1 MTEDLASPDFQAI
14 ATGLAKAWSFLSG
27 AERSF
32 IHTLDLETTVAFSDF
47 SYFMPL
53 QVVGAPT
60 QGGIGVV
67 IDRGDAMAI
76 AVHMFGLEPQQLG
89 EAELHAAC
97 GEVCNIFS
105 DSIALHIGGVSDV
118 QIGLPFHA
126 PPAECGQISEGS
138 EVIALYQGTSP
149 DASTHVMVYN
159 PFIRSN

>member
-14 ATGLAKAWSFLSG
+14 ASGLAKAWCFLSG

-32 IHTLDLETTVAFSDF
+32 IHSLDLETTVPYSDY

-53 QVVGAPT
+53 QVVGAPQ

-67 IDRGDAMAI
+67 IDRADAVAI
-76 AVHMFGLEPQQLG
+76 AVHMFGLEPHELG
-89 EAELHAAC
+89 DAELQDAC
-97 GEVCNIFS
+97 SEVCNIFS

-126 PPAECGQISEGS
+126 AAPDYAQISHSS
-138 EVIALYQGTSP
+138 EVIALYQGVTP
-149 DASTHVMVYN
+149 DAASHVLV
-159 PFIRSN
+159 